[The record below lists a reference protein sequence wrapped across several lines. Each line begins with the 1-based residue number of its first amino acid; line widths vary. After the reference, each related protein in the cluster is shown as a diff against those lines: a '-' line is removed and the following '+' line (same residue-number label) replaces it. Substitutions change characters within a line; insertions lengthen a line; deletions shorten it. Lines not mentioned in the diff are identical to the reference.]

1 MSQKKL
7 YTVKQALDY
16 AKQYCAKQE
25 HCQSEVRDKLRSY
38 SVTEDEIDICI
49 AELICEGF
57 INEQRYANLFVPS
70 KLHQNQWG
78 KIKIAVHLR
87 AKDIS
92 EVCIKKALAQI
103 DSDEYM
109 NTLRKVCDK
118 KLRTLNGN
126 NLSKKQKLISFLA
139 SKGFEFDCI
148 DIVLKEIGL

>member
-1 MSQKKL
+1 M
-7 YTVKQALDY
+7 
-16 AKQYCAKQE
+16 
-25 HCQSEVRDKLRSY
+25 
-38 SVTEDEIDICI
+38 
-49 AELICEGF
+49 ICEGF
-57 INEQRYANLFVPS
+57 TNERRYADLFVLS

-78 KIKIAVHLR
+78 RIKIAVHLR

-118 KLRTLNGN
+118 KLRTLSGN

-148 DIVLKEIGL
+148 DIVLKEVGL